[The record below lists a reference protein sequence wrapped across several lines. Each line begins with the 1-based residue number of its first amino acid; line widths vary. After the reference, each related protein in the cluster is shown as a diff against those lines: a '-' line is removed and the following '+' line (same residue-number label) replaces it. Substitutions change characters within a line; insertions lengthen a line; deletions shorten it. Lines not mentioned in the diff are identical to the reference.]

1 MCPKSYNEKIKVM
14 NKFDIDSLLIGLSV
28 FILILGI
35 VLNFTFL
42 FILGLIGTLVV
53 SVIDFNKMPVPRID
67 DGDSDE

>member
-1 MCPKSYNEKIKVM
+1 M

-35 VLNFTFL
+35 VLNFTIL
-42 FILGLIGTLVV
+42 FILGIIGTLVV

>member
-1 MCPKSYNEKIKVM
+1 M

-28 FILILGI
+28 IILILGI
-35 VLNFTFL
+35 VLNFTVL

-67 DGDSDE
+67 DGDSDNE

>member
-1 MCPKSYNEKIKVM
+1 M

-28 FILILGI
+28 IILILGI
-35 VLNFTFL
+35 VLNFSVL
-42 FILGLIGTLVV
+42 FIIGIIGTLVV

>member
-1 MCPKSYNEKIKVM
+1 M

-28 FILILGI
+28 IILILGI
-35 VLNFTFL
+35 IMNFSVL
-42 FILGLIGTLVV
+42 FILGVISILVI

>member
-1 MCPKSYNEKIKVM
+1 MKRNVM

-28 FILILGI
+28 IILILGI
-35 VLNFTFL
+35 VLNFTVL

-67 DGDSDE
+67 DGDSDNE

>member
-1 MCPKSYNEKIKVM
+1 MKRKVM
-14 NKFDIDSLLIGLSV
+14 NKFDIGSLLIGLSV

-35 VLNFTFL
+35 VLNFSVL

>member
-1 MCPKSYNEKIKVM
+1 M
-14 NKFDIDSLLIGLSV
+14 

-35 VLNFTFL
+35 FLNFTFL

>member
-1 MCPKSYNEKIKVM
+1 MKNKIM
-14 NKFDIDSLLIGLSV
+14 NKFDLDSLLIGLSV

-35 VLNFTFL
+35 VLNFSVL

>member
-1 MCPKSYNEKIKVM
+1 M
-14 NKFDIDSLLIGLSV
+14 NKFDINSLLIGLSV

-35 VLNFTFL
+35 VLNFSIL

-67 DGDSDE
+67 NGDSDE

>member
-1 MCPKSYNEKIKVM
+1 M
-14 NKFDIDSLLIGLSV
+14 NKFDLDSLLIGLSV

-35 VLNFTFL
+35 VLNFTIL
-42 FILGLIGTLVV
+42 FILGIIGTIVV

>member
-1 MCPKSYNEKIKVM
+1 M
-14 NKFDIDSLLIGLSV
+14 NKFDINSLLIGLSV

-35 VLNFTFL
+35 VLNFSVL

>member
-1 MCPKSYNEKIKVM
+1 MKIKVM

-28 FILILGI
+28 IILILGI
-35 VLNFTFL
+35 IMNFSVL
-42 FILGLIGTLVV
+42 FILGVISILVI

>member
-1 MCPKSYNEKIKVM
+1 M
-14 NKFDIDSLLIGLSV
+14 NKFDLDSLLIGLSV
-28 FILILGI
+28 IILILGI
-35 VLNFTFL
+35 VLNFTVL

>member
-1 MCPKSYNEKIKVM
+1 M

-28 FILILGI
+28 IILILGI
-35 VLNFTFL
+35 ILNFSVL
-42 FILGLIGTLVV
+42 FILGVISILVI

>member
-1 MCPKSYNEKIKVM
+1 M
-14 NKFDIDSLLIGLSV
+14 NKFDIGSLLIGLSV

-35 VLNFTFL
+35 VLNFSVL

>member
-1 MCPKSYNEKIKVM
+1 M

-28 FILILGI
+28 IILILGI
-35 VLNFTFL
+35 TLNFTVL